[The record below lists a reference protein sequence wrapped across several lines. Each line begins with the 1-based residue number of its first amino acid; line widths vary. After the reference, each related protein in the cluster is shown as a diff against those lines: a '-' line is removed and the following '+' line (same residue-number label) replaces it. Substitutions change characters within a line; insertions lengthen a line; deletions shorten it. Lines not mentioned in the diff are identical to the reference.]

1 MFLKLIE
8 FKIKNMCI
16 KRKINLLFNSM
27 VGTDSLQAAYGTHC
41 NSMLPVRKIYN
52 LFENR
57 HYV

>member
-27 VGTDSLQAAYGTHC
+27 VGTDSLQAAYGPHC
-41 NSMLPVRKIYN
+41 NSMLPARKIYN